1 MYFALRNTK
10 LHFMRFK
17 IIIAAALAY
26 SVSFS
31 VYGQNNIKAIF
42 RESKPGFYQTSILK
56 DDREVA
62 ERTEPARIRRS
73 FSADLSGLEVP
84 NKLDLYKNRQWH
96 NTPIS
101 QGNTGTCWCF
111 SSTSFLESEAYRIS
125 KAKVRLSEIYTVYW
139 EYVEKARRYIQ
150 ERGDSEFGEGSEANA
165 TTRIWK
171 KYGVVP
177 AETYTGLL
185 NGRKYHNHENMFNE
199 MESYLKGM
207 KANSSW
213 NEETAIATIKAIM
226 NHYIGEPPSKITVNN
241 REVTPNQYLTEILKL
256 NPDDYVDILSYTQE
270 PFWQQVEYKVPD
282 NWWHSADYY
291 NVPLDVYITT
301 LKNAIRN
308 GYTVS
313 IGGDVSEPG
322 FDRYTQ
328 CAVIPEFDIPSAYI
342 NDDARQFRF
351 SNRTTTDDHGMHLV
365 GFLEKDGK
373 DWYLIKDSSAGSRNN
388 DVNAKEFGYYFFS
401 EDYVKLKMM
410 DFMVHKD
417 AVKDLLVK
425 FIDIK

>member
-1 MYFALRNTK
+1 MK
-10 LHFMRFK
+10 LNLF
-17 IIIAAALAY
+17 IAASLAC
-26 SVSFS
+26 STTLG
-31 VYGQNNIKAIF
+31 VYGQNSVKAVF

-62 ERTEPARIRRS
+62 ERTEPARVRKS
-73 FSADLSGLEVP
+73 FAADLSTLSVP
-84 NKLDLYKNRQWH
+84 NKTELYKNQQWH
-96 NTPIS
+96 NAPIS

-111 SSTSFLESEAYRIS
+111 STTSLLESEAYRLNKIQV
-125 KAKVRLSEIYTVYW
+125 KLSEIYTVYW
-139 EYVEKARRYIQ
+139 EYVEKARRYVQ
-150 ERGDSEFGEGSEANA
+150 ERGDSEFSEGSEANA

-177 AETYTGLL
+177 ADAYTGLL
-185 NGRKYHNHENMFNE
+185 NGRKYHNHEDMFNE
-199 MESYLKGM
+199 MKSFLESLKR
-207 KANSSW
+207 NSSW
-213 NEETAIATIKAIM
+213 NEESAISTIKSIM
-226 NHYIGEPPSKITVNN
+226 NHYLGEPPARVTVNDIGM
-241 REVTPNQYLTEILKL
+241 TPQQYLKDFLKL

-270 PFWQQVEYKVPD
+270 PFFEQVEYKVAD
-282 NWWHSADYY
+282 NWWHNADYY
-291 NVPLDVYITT
+291 NVPLDVYLTA
-301 LKNAIRN
+301 LKDAVRK
-308 GYTVS
+308 GFTVS

-365 GFLEKDGK
+365 GYLEKDGK

-388 DVNAKEFGYYFFS
+388 DANAKEFGYYFFS

-417 AVKDLLVK
+417 AVKDVLAK
-425 FIDIK
+425 FKK